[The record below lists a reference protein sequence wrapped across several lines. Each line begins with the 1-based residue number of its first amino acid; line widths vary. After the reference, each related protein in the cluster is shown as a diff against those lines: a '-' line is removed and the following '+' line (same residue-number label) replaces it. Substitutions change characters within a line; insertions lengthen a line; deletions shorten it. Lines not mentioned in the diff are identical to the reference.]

1 MLELK
6 ANIYLLLVSLAI
18 RLCVTGYLL
27 YPIHRSLLRYFYEC
41 SLFAVLVASKFCD
54 DQFLNYVGF
63 VFLELACL
71 VAGAKSLKTIFVQE
85 KTILDYAD

>member
-6 ANIYLLLVSLAI
+6 ANIYLVIVSLAI
-18 RLCVTGYLL
+18 RLLVTGYLL
-27 YPIHRSLLRYFYEC
+27 YPTHRHLLGYFYEC
-41 SLFAVLVASKFCD
+41 SLFAVLVACKFCD
-54 DQFLNYVGF
+54 DQFLNYLGF

-71 VAGAKSLKTIFVQE
+71 AAGAKSLKNIFTQE